1 MKTETKT
8 AFANIRLNRSRNI
21 LIGIAITLITLLLF
35 LIPSIGL
42 GMIDIQYEA
51 TNRVYPTY
59 HGMYQ
64 KLTPKDTAKIKAVK
78 EIESVGLR
86 CDPGMIPN
94 DEYTIFMT
102 SIDETCAKFMRFE
115 PSEGHLPKKADEILV
130 SQGLLKAMGLE
141 GKKVG
146 DTITLPYQIQRKDG
160 LDYRKEKEFVICGMT
175 SDTDANEEA
184 KRYTACVSDAF
195 VNRSLLQKNL
205 PMKCTSAS

>member
-8 AFANIRLNRSRNI
+8 ALANIRLNRSRNI

-64 KLTPKDTAKIKAVK
+64 KLTPEDTAKIKAVK

-86 CDPGMIPN
+86 CDPGRIPN
-94 DEYTIFMT
+94 AEYT
-102 SIDETCAKFMRFE
+102 
-115 PSEGHLPKKADEILV
+115 L
-130 SQGLLKAMGLE
+130 
-141 GKKVG
+141 
-146 DTITLPYQIQRKDG
+146 
-160 LDYRKEKEFVICGMT
+160 
-175 SDTDANEEA
+175 
-184 KRYTACVSDAF
+184 
-195 VNRSLLQKNL
+195 SLIHI
-205 PMKCTSAS
+205 